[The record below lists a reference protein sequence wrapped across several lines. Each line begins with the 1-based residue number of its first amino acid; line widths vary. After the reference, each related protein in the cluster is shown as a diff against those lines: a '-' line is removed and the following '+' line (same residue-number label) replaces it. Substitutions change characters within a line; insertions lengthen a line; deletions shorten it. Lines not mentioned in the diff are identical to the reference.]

1 MSRYAQVVVEE
12 ARDFTAQLLQPLKPI
27 VRSVKG
33 VLGLNGASQATH

>member
-27 VRSVKG
+27 VHAITG
-33 VLGLNGASQATH
+33 ALGLNRASATTH